1 MRTGRPNATH
11 YELFGVE
18 PGCSLHELRS
28 AYRRLALRYHPD
40 VVAQA
45 GIGPAEMATAQAS
58 MARINEA
65 WRVLSDAGL
74 RARYDEHLVQAG
86 PVRMAREPVATPQPA
101 PQTLLSRRRAW
112 AIGVQ
117 GQIARIARLAG
128 RSATQALLIRQP
140 RGTRADYEVLVE
152 VLVKGLI
159 EDTESRVRAARAAG
173 AAPLDLGVTATLVG
187 IRTLADRLRREASL
201 GVTLEAVMS
210 AELLDRMWDIL
221 AHELPVQLTNALGG
235 NPRVARALLER

>member
-1 MRTGRPNATH
+1 MRTRGPNPNH
-11 YELFGVE
+11 YELFGVD
-18 PGCSLHELRS
+18 PGCTLNELRS
-28 AYRRLALRYHPD
+28 AYRRLALRHHPD
-40 VVAQA
+40 MVAND
-45 GIGPAEMATAQAS
+45 GLEPGELATAQAS

-74 RARYDEHLVQAG
+74 RARYDEHLGATG
-86 PVRMAREPVATPQPA
+86 PVRLAREPVATPQPS
-101 PQTLLSRRRAW
+101 PQTRLSRRRAW

-140 RGTRADYEVLVE
+140 RGTRADYDALVE

>member
-1 MRTGRPNATH
+1 MRTRGPNPTH

-40 VVAQA
+40 VVAQ
-45 GIGPAEMATAQAS
+45 GGLGPAELAMAQAS

-74 RARYDEHLVQAG
+74 RATYDEQVVG
-86 PVRMAREPVATPQPA
+86 PGPLHVAREPVVTPQPS
-101 PQTLLSRRRAW
+101 PQTRLSRRRAW

-140 RGTRADYEVLVE
+140 RGSRADYEVLVE

-235 NPRVARALLER
+235 NPRAARALLER